1 MKIPKIPLLNPFFKK
16 YSQKVGQPPG
26 TLVYLGEERTEPV
39 RINIIDYDETHLQE
53 EETQTVEECLPFIE
67 TETVTWIQIDGIHE
81 IPIIEEVGDCF
92 GVDPLLLEDMMNP
105 THLPK
110 IEICEGYV
118 FILLKSLHYDATSAR
133 VSREQISLII
143 GPNFVISLQENRSEI
158 FRSIQNRLRN
168 AQGRIRR
175 MQSGYLAY
183 ALIDI
188 IVDHYFIV
196 LDEINE
202 RVQVLEEEIMK
213 APSPEVLTKVN
224 ILRAEQQL
232 LRRPILPLR
241 DILIEI
247 LDDEIPLLGEN
258 THPYFRD
265 VYDHLIQVIQ
275 ILEMIRSAVSG
286 LFDVYTSAV
295 SHRMNEVMKVLT
307 IVATFFIP
315 LTFIAGIYGMNFK
328 FMPELETQWGY
339 PVVLLVML
347 SISIGMFIFFKLKK
361 WL

>member
-1 MKIPKIPLLNPFFKK
+1 MKIPLLNPFKR
-16 YSQKVGQPPG
+16 YTQKVGQPPG
-26 TLVYLGEERTEPV
+26 TLVYLGEERTEPA
-39 RINIIDYDETHLQE
+39 RITLIDYDETHLHE
-53 EETQTVEECLPFIE
+53 EEVQTIEECLPFID
-67 TETVTWIQIDGIHE
+67 TESVTWIQIEGIHE
-81 IPIIEEVGDCF
+81 TSIIEEIGEYF
-92 GVDPLLLEDMMNP
+92 SVDPLLLEDLMSP
-105 THLPK
+105 TQLPK
-110 IEICEGYV
+110 IEVSENYV
-118 FILLKSLHYDATSAR
+118 FIILKNLDYNTASDT

-143 GPNFVISLQENRSEI
+143 GPNFVLSLQENRSEI
-158 FRSIQNRLRN
+158 FTSIRNRLRN

-188 IVDHYFIV
+188 IVDHYFIIF
-196 LDEINE
+196 DEINE
-202 RVQVLEEEIMK
+202 RIQVLEEEIMQN
-213 APSPEVLTKVN
+213 PSPEVLTKVN
-224 ILRAEQQL
+224 VFRKEQLL

-241 DILIEI
+241 DVLIEI
-247 LDDEIPLLGEN
+247 LNDEIPLLGEN
-258 THPYFRD
+258 TQPYFRD

-275 ILEMIRSAVSG
+275 MLEMIRSAVSG

-328 FMPELETQWGY
+328 FMPELESQWGY
-339 PVVLLVML
+339 PFVLLVMFG
-347 SISIGMFIFFKLKK
+347 ISICMFVFFKFKK